1 MLDCSEEVGTAMSSK
16 LPIQKEKMSKIMSY
30 SPLYNPRLRTQ
41 CRYWMDVLSVFCSAG
56 LFLSRTFLSLSIGKL
71 QVVSIVETPIWP
83 SEVSFS
89 IFFASIHSHLSHST
103 PLCTSTQSSLIESI
117 STDGHQHFRI
127 EQVGGHGS
135 DWSTMDRCRQIEG
148 QSLTV

>member
-16 LPIQKEKMSKIMSY
+16 RPIQKEKMSKIMSY
-30 SPLYNPRLRTQ
+30 SPPHVLRTQ

-71 QVVSIVETPIWP
+71 QVVSIVETPFWS

-103 PLCTSTQSSLIESI
+103 PLCTSTQSSLIEST
-117 STDGHQHFRI
+117 STDAHQHFRI

-135 DWSTMDRCRQIEG
+135 NWSTMDRCRQIEG